1 MLDITEKF
9 LNDIEKI
16 EKDEIIKDDGYYAI
30 FLCEEIGKMYMN
42 EYGGNV
48 NKTINA
54 FNEIYNDKEAADVL
68 RCMAGICVCVI
79 KLRVAKTRED
89 INLKKHALDG
99 IRKFLEMID
108 KII

>member
-1 MLDITEKF
+1 MLDVTEKF

-16 EKDEIIKDDGYYAI
+16 EKDDIIRDDGYYAI

-42 EYGGNV
+42 ECEGDV
-48 NKTINA
+48 NKTINV

-89 INLKKHALDG
+89 INLKKHSVEG
-99 IRKFLEMID
+99 IRKFLTMID

>member
-1 MLDITEKF
+1 MLDVTKKF
-9 LNDIEKI
+9 LNTID
-16 EKDEIIKDDGYYAI
+16 DTDRNGIIKDGGYYSVY
-30 FLCEEIGKMYMN
+30 LCEEVGKKYM
-42 EYGGNV
+42 EEHGGDI

-89 INLKKHALDG
+89 INLQKNSVEG
-99 IRKFLEMID
+99 ISKFLNIID
-108 KII
+108 KVI